1 MSDDMDLVEAGRDFA
16 DHCERIHPV
25 GAEIVRRMATEIT
38 RLRGNVETGNKMIVE
53 QASEVARL
61 NAEIERLRG
70 ALHGERFA
78 HQRTTEWWD
87 TTRVERD
94 RLRDGIAEHKA
105 AALADGDC
113 DCDECATTLPGFPS
127 YDRFLW
133 SLIEEET

>member
-1 MSDDMDLVEAGRDFA
+1 MSDD
-16 DHCERIHPV
+16 
-25 GAEIVRRMATEIT
+25 IVD
-38 RLRGNVETGNKMIVE
+38 RLRRAAAMRSDPNPLEE
-53 QASEVARL
+53 RAAD
-61 NAEIERLRG
+61 EIERLRG